1 MESYE
6 LVFKKSVAK
15 DLRSIPKKDIS
26 RILKRIKVV
35 REDPRGQGC
44 VKLSVQER
52 YRARQGVYRARM
64 APLRSPRPQRW
75 SAHQHSPGLVCAHK
89 HGAIEPATLA
99 QPPECACAPRS
110 KVCRTASVRAGLIGC
125 SCPAAAARLQLPAY
139 NCPPTTAM
147 ARPSTIDVRAAVVTG
162 CIDSTFLA
170 GQCVDVMPGTSAPPD
185 VVGPP

>member
-52 YRARQGVYRARM
+52 YRARQGVYRIVYETRENELVVM
-64 APLRSPRPQRW
+64 VVKVS
-75 SAHQHSPGLVCAHK
+75 HQSSIK
-89 HGAIEPATLA
+89 
-99 QPPECACAPRS
+99 
-110 KVCRTASVRAGLIGC
+110 
-125 SCPAAAARLQLPAY
+125 AA
-139 NCPPTTAM
+139 NN
-147 ARPSTIDVRAAVVTG
+147 
-162 CIDSTFLA
+162 
-170 GQCVDVMPGTSAPPD
+170 
-185 VVGPP
+185 

>member
-139 NCPPTTAM
+139 NCPPTTARLQLP
-147 ARPSTIDVRAAVVTG
+147 AYNCNGPSQHNRRQGRGRHRVHRQHISRRPVR
-162 CIDSTFLA
+162 
-170 GQCVDVMPGTSAPPD
+170 
-185 VVGPP
+185 